1 MLRSAPGPA
10 LSTVILLVLFFSHI
24 TAPKTFAATPPKLFV
39 PKTVPHVGCDRTFQ
53 VEGKTYALDSPSEKD
68 AEGLRPFFQEVPTA
82 LDRLH
87 AYQNTRTQVQNAA
100 YVGTAGIAILL
111 LGTFASRY
119 IEGDAR
125 NTVRAVSIWG
135 GGLLAVSSLAYGV
148 STLQG
153 NERKL
158 DQGVSLYNAHRPEKQ
173 IYLQAEV
180 SF

>member
-10 LSTVILLVLFFSHI
+10 LSTVLLLALFFSHS
-24 TAPKTFAATPPKLFV
+24 KSYAASAPKLFV

-68 AEGLRPFFQEVPTA
+68 AEGLRPFFQDVPTA

-87 AYQNTRTQVQNAA
+87 AYQNTRSQVQNAA
-100 YVGTAGIAILL
+100 YVGAAGIAILL

-119 IEGDAR
+119 IDSDAR
-125 NTVRAVSIWG
+125 NTVRAVSVWG
-135 GGLLAVSSLAYGV
+135 GGLLAISSLAYGV

-158 DQGVSLYNAHRPEKQ
+158 DQGVSIYNTYRPEKQ
-173 IYLQAEV
+173 IYLQTEV